1 MPIINHAYLQ
11 QTIQARSYP
20 VPNSTTTVV
29 ILTGMEEHSLR
40 YEAFALYLNTQGC
53 SVYVF
58 DHIGQGLNAAS
69 TADLGQWPE
78 GTFEWTVDALGQFMK
93 QNLNGQRIHF
103 IGHSLGSFVG
113 QRLIQKYSSLLSHV
127 VFIGTNHQDLMAPIG
142 RLLTSLFTNKKN
154 RNKKAPFF
162 NSLAFG
168 KYAKMIQPRQT
179 EFDWLSVNPT
189 NVKTYMQDPYC
200 GYVSTFGFWKELL
213 HGLHHLF
220 DVQSLQ
226 RIRKDLPILVISGAQ
241 DPVGDFGR
249 GPQKVVTMYQSQ
261 QLTHVSLKL
270 YPGLRHEILHEEKP
284 QIIYEDILQFIKS

>member
-1 MPIINHAYLQ
+1 MHIINHAYLQ
-11 QTIQARSYP
+11 QTMQARSYP
-20 VPNSTTTVV
+20 VANSTTTVV

-40 YEAFALYLNTQGC
+40 YEAFALFLNTQGF

-93 QNLNGQRIHF
+93 QKLNGQRIHF

-113 QRLIQKYSSLLSHV
+113 QRIIQKYSSLLSHV
-127 VFIGTNHQDLMAPIG
+127 VFIGTNHQDPMAPIG

-154 RNKKAPFF
+154 RNHKAPFF

-179 EFDWLSVNPT
+179 EFDWLSVNRT

-200 GYVSTFGFWKELL
+200 GYVSSFGFWKELL
-213 HGLHHLF
+213 HALHHLF
-220 DVQSLQ
+220 DLK
-226 RIRKDLPILVISGAQ
+226 RIKMIRKDLPIFVISGAQ

-249 GPQKVVTMYQSQ
+249 GPQKVVNMYLSQ
-261 QLTHVSLKL
+261 KLTHVSLKL

-284 QIIYEDILQFIKS
+284 QIIYDDILQFIKS